1 MSEPTKEVIFVTV
14 GVSEDSWAT
23 VPKDGALTLDE
34 AKCHA
39 LAQEFING
47 NVTQGT
53 TTAMLVS
60 AIIAHVRKAARDD
73 ALEGAK
79 AALND
84 ERVDGTVSPE
94 DAAYNT
100 AIDHCIAALDALKD
114 KPDGET

>member
-1 MSEPTKEVIFVTV
+1 MTV

-73 ALEGAK
+73 ALETVRQCERRSGACVMVHSL
-79 AALND
+79 LN
-84 ERVDGTVSPE
+84 PE
-94 DAAYNT
+94 HPNLCNEENCSSIRAMNR
-100 AIDHCIAALDALKD
+100 L
-114 KPDGET
+114 

>member
-1 MSEPTKEVIFVTV
+1 MSEPTKEAIFVTV

-60 AIIAHVRKAARDD
+60 AIIAHVRKKARDD
-73 ALEGAK
+73 ALEGAAK
-79 AALND
+79 HFLRNGPYVEWFA
-84 ERVDGTVSPE
+84 ET
-94 DAAYNT
+94 
-100 AIDHCIAALDALKD
+100 IADDLRALKD
-114 KPDGET
+114 QPDGEA

>member
-1 MSEPTKEVIFVTV
+1 MSEPTKEAIFVTV

-53 TTAMLVS
+53 TAAMLVS

-73 ALEGAK
+73 ALEGAASLAGSHYYDDPYL
-79 AALND
+79 AA
-84 ERVDGTVSPE
+84 
-94 DAAYNT
+94 
-100 AIDHCIAALDALKD
+100 AIRAMKD
-114 KPDGET
+114 QPDGEA

>member
-1 MSEPTKEVIFVTV
+1 MSEPTKEAIFVTV

-60 AIIAHVRKAARDD
+60 AIIAHVRKQARDD
-73 ALEGAK
+73 ALEGA
-79 AALND
+79 ATIAR
-84 ERVDGTVSPE
+84 EYSGIRV
-94 DAAYNT
+94 YR
-100 AIDHCIAALDALKD
+100 AIRALKD
-114 KPDGET
+114 EPDGEQP